1 MASVARRMRKRRQLE
16 DWKSLPWKDIQWNV
30 FHLQKRIYRAA
41 RRNDVKRVHDLQRL
55 LLRSWSARCLAVRR
69 VTQDNRGKRT
79 PGVDGV
85 ASLTPSQRMRMV
97 GDLRNLA
104 NHTPAPLRRVYI
116 PKPGKKEMRGL
127 SIPTMLD
134 RALQAL
140 VKLALE
146 SEWEA
151 RFEPNSY
158 GFRPGRS
165 PHDAIES
172 IFNFIRLKPKYALD
186 ADITKCFD
194 RISHDVILDKLHAIQ
209 PIQRLVRGWL
219 KAGILDHGEMV
230 FPEAGTAQGGPL
242 SPLLA
247 NVALHGLETAA
258 CRAAPSKA
266 PPGVIRYADD
276 VVILHHDLDTLHYLQ
291 SVTAEWLAGIGLEL
305 HPDKTYISHTLEP
318 CNGQVGFD
326 FLGFHIRQYR
336 VGKHRTRTYRG
347 EPGYKTL
354 IKPSRKA
361 LQRQRDKLRDIIQH
375 HRGAPQ
381 AGLVYALNPV
391 IQGWANYYQY
401 CVAKH
406 DFQILDN
413 TLYHQ
418 LTRWARY
425 RHPRKSGKWCYHRY
439 WRKVNGRVRFSDGE
453 SVLSFHQ
460 TTAVTRFVK
469 VQGDRS
475 PFDGDWVYWST
486 RLGRDPSK
494 PRRVT
499 RLLKRQRGCCAL
511 CELRFTTEDVIE
523 VHHHDE
529 NHNNNGFDNLRLM
542 HGHCHDIVHGSRCL

>member
-1 MASVARRMRKRRQLE
+1 MADETNTPYSERTE
-16 DWKSLPWKDIQWNV
+16 DWNTLPWKDIQKNV
-30 FHLQKRIYRAA
+30 FRLQRRIYQAA
-41 RRNDVKRVHDLQRL
+41 SRNDVKRVHDLQRL

-85 ASLTPSQRMRMV
+85 ASLTPRQRMRMV
-97 GDLRNLA
+97 KDLRNLTH
-104 NHTPAPLRRVYI
+104 HTPAPLRRVYI
-116 PKPGKKEMRGL
+116 PKPGKKEKRGL

-146 SEWEA
+146 PEWEA

-165 PHDAIES
+165 PHDALES
-172 IFNFIRLKPKYALD
+172 IFNFIRLKPKYVLD
-186 ADITKCFD
+186 ADIAKCFD
-194 RISHDVILDKLHAIQ
+194 RISHDAILDKLHAIR
-209 PIQRLVRGWL
+209 PIERLVRSWL
-219 KAGILDHGEMV
+219 KAGIVDHGETI
-230 FPEAGTAQGGPL
+230 FPQAGTAQGGPL

-247 NVALHGLETAA
+247 NVALHGLETVL
-258 CRAAPSKA
+258 RQAAPAKS

-276 VVILHHDLDTLHYLQ
+276 FVVVHHDLDTLHHLKT
-291 SVTAEWLAGIGLEL
+291 VAAEWLAHIGLQL
-305 HPDKTYISHTLEP
+305 HPEKTHITHTLEP
-318 CNGQVGFD
+318 HDGRIGFD
-326 FLGFHIRQYR
+326 FLGFHVRQYP

-347 EPGYKTL
+347 KPGYKTL

-361 LQRQRDKLRDIIQH
+361 LQRQRDNLRDIIQH

-406 DFQILDN
+406 DCQILDN
-413 TLYHQ
+413 ILYHQ

-425 RHPRKSGKWCYHRY
+425 RHPRKSGKWCYPRY

-460 TTAVTRFVK
+460 TTAVSRFVK

-499 RLLKRQRGCCAL
+499 RLLKRQRGCCAF
-511 CELRFTTEDVIE
+511 CGLRFTTDDVIE
-523 VHHHDE
+523 MHHHDE
-529 NHNNNGFDNLRLM
+529 NHTNNAFDNLRLL
-542 HGHCHDIVHGSRCL
+542 HGHCHDVVHGTGYL